1 MTSPATLQKQW
12 LYRWQAHQAVLK
24 LEDDKSATPP
34 LLQENVF
41 IESSRPKYLENLH
54 SEALEGLKM
63 MQQEVNSNRPHRRG
77 GRRLHNRQH
86 HRRHHVRRLRTV
98 VRVHKIV
105 PLWTHPARVDVQ
117 AAELREEV
125 GKRQDKEK
133 TQKDYWRHPA
143 ACSDGTG
150 CVAHHFTTRT
160 ALFSLAC
167 FLLTYSFKLIN
178 GRICGFPG
186 LDRGGWAVSPRLEE
200 EVEVYNG
207 ETDDSSAPDG
217 PLRTAESPQDVD
229 GSSRQKK
236 ATQPPRKDQIK
247 QSPAAHADD
256 MALLHSLVSD
266 SSGGQRPQS
275 LAVPW
280 MTTANSLQKPPSTV
294 MSMSPQAAYMSK
306 IIPNAVLPPS
316 IDVVEISRGRSR
328 NSVKTVSHGSLL
340 LSSPAASRSSS
351 RASSSRTFTATPQ
364 NLSDNS
370 GWSNSDS
377 TETLVSGSSTVSSST
392 TPRQQGSQD
401 GDRKAVLASSSSRA
415 PHTSN
420 GLIAINRDEVKKE
433 GPFGRSL
440 SVMKPKKAP
449 PPPSRSYSLHNKMK
463 RRSRDLAG
471 IGSGESPRR
480 IISTEE
486 NQTDKK
492 PSPLSSSIMDSP
504 GYNADTS
511 SLEDSTGSAK
521 FSPMRAPLQGL
532 GPEQAAKA
540 EVTCSSHRK
549 PESLQGKVVSP
560 SSGYSSQ
567 DGSSKPK
574 HGSSTRHKRG
584 ILAKLQRLFPGST
597 SALPVTP
604 AHTLPELSESTK
616 SEISVD
622 TSSVSPSV
630 RALIELFN
638 IPPPP
643 KIHAPPPPPPEKP
656 SKLRGNSPLPP
667 DIPPP
672 PPYTAPPPPVKDMSK
687 PHLQEAS
694 PSPPKNVTPP
704 PISVQKV
711 IPPPPP
717 PKAAPP
723 PPPPPKAATPP
734 PPKAVTPPPPP
745 KAVTPPPP
753 PKAVTPPPPPKA
765 VTPPPPPKAVT
776 PPPPIPKA
784 DISPPPLVEVSSPHS
799 QTEASAS
806 WPAVEV
812 SLTPLEEVAPAETS
826 SVIEESATSTQTSVK
841 SSLAEKEVSPPQ
853 VIHGSTVSTTEV
865 VPPCVQENV
874 LKKEPPECI
883 TPPSIPPTEASP
895 LQLSGPDI
903 VLLHEEARCEANQ
916 VSFSILTPPQ
926 SIPPAPPT
934 ELLQP
939 QEGANTDNSAVQF
952 SSSAPSENSSQPGPG
967 KPPPKQKTPPA
978 PVNIPLPPS
987 LPVQDLPNIKQESS
1001 PASTEEQSP
1010 QGPPTTVVQ
1019 QESPPA
1025 APPSLLQTAE
1035 LQSLSSSSEA
1045 PQVQKEPD
1053 TEVIMRNKTPGSTS
1067 STEAPQKPI
1076 RKSLIINSPS
1086 PASPPASQ
1094 PPAPKPEPLV
1104 VPPASST
1111 SVPSLTIKPP
1121 TAASVSPS
1129 MNLQEAIR
1137 LRTAARS
1144 LGGPSSRLNLHS
1156 PTSPP
1161 DLCKS
1166 PSSTASFI
1174 FAKSSKKVVLETKPV
1189 AATQKN
1195 QDVSSPTK
1203 VDGETELSAKGAK
1216 VPPPVA
1222 RKPK

>member
-1 MTSPATLQKQW
+1 
-12 LYRWQAHQAVLK
+12 
-24 LEDDKSATPP
+24 
-34 LLQENVF
+34 LQENVF

-63 MQQEVNSNRPHRRG
+63 MQQEESNNGVDCRDNSTVTVHTDGEGGGFITDSTIGDTTSVVSVQSSVSTRSSRSGLTRQAESTFRPLNSGKKSEKGKTRKRHRKTIG
-77 GRRLHNRQH
+77 GIPQH
-86 HRRHHVRRLRTV
+86 
-98 VRVHKIV
+98 
-105 PLWTHPARVDVQ
+105 VQ
-117 AAELREEV
+117 MEL
-125 GKRQDKEK
+125 
-133 TQKDYWRHPA
+133 
-143 ACSDGTG
+143 
-150 CVAHHFTTRT
+150 
-160 ALFSLAC
+160 
-167 FLLTYSFKLIN
+167 
-178 GRICGFPG
+178 G

-229 GSSRQKK
+229 GSSRQK
-236 ATQPPRKDQIK
+236 KDQIK

-521 FSPMRAPLQGL
+521 
-532 GPEQAAKA
+532 
-540 EVTCSSHRK
+540 RK

-643 KIHAPPPPPPEKP
+643 KIHAPPPPPPEVWAH
-656 SKLRGNSPLPP
+656 SKRSFELLLGPP
-667 DIPPP
+667 
-672 PPYTAPPPPVKDMSK
+672 APDNICAIIKKNPK
-687 PHLQEAS
+687 EAS

-776 PPPPIPKA
+776 PPP
-784 DISPPPLVEVSSPHS
+784 
-799 QTEASAS
+799 
-806 WPAVEV
+806 
-812 SLTPLEEVAPAETS
+812 EE
-826 SVIEESATSTQTSVK
+826 
-841 SSLAEKEVSPPQ
+841 
-853 VIHGSTVSTTEV
+853 
-865 VPPCVQENV
+865 
-874 LKKEPPECI
+874 
-883 TPPSIPPTEASP
+883 
-895 LQLSGPDI
+895 
-903 VLLHEEARCEANQ
+903 
-916 VSFSILTPPQ
+916 
-926 SIPPAPPT
+926 
-934 ELLQP
+934 
-939 QEGANTDNSAVQF
+939 
-952 SSSAPSENSSQPGPG
+952 
-967 KPPPKQKTPPA
+967 
-978 PVNIPLPPS
+978 
-987 LPVQDLPNIKQESS
+987 DLPNIKQESS

-1086 PASPPASQ
+1086 PASPPA
-1094 PPAPKPEPLV
+1094 L
-1104 VPPASST
+1104 
-1111 SVPSLTIKPP
+1111 
-1121 TAASVSPS
+1121 
-1129 MNLQEAIR
+1129 NLQEAIR

-1222 RKPK
+1222 RKP